1 MKRKYV
7 LKKPRPKKPVDEKM
21 VQSFY
26 SVKSKYKKVAEET
39 ISSIIKQWK

>member
-7 LKKPRPKKPVDEKM
+7 LKKERPKKPDDERM

-26 SVKSKYKKVAEET
+26 SVKRKYIKIAEET
-39 ISSIIKQWK
+39 ISLIIKQWK

>member
-7 LKKPRPKKPVDEKM
+7 LTKERPKKPDDEKM
-21 VQSFY
+21 IQSFY
-26 SVKSKYKKVAEET
+26 SVKRKYKKIAEET